1 MLRSRVWGAIVVP
14 AMLAWGVGAVAWQE
28 AADGALGRGARTFA
42 SACAPCHGQGAAG
55 GDRGP
60 TLVNNRRLRAMS
72 HADVEGIIRRGTPN
86 GMPPSALP
94 PAVLGDLTRY
104 IRSLNVSAYDM
115 QPAGDVVSGERFF
128 FGAGACA
135 TCHMISGR
143 GASFGPDLSAIGR
156 QLTLSELTT
165 ALTNPE
171 AAIAPG
177 FGMVRVRRRDG
188 TIVEGFV
195 RNEGNQTLPVQT
207 VDGRL
212 YSLEKGSY
220 TRLPVERPSLMPALQ
235 ATGDE
240 RRGSHRLPESPRW
253 ARGRACRAV
262 RGRSACVHSHPAPD
276 TGRLAEL
283 PRDARRQ
290 PLQRARPDQLD
301 ERRELDTAVDL
312 RDEGLQ
318 PRSHAARD
326 GRRDVCDGSQS
337 AVGPRCSIRP
347 GALAF
352 LAASHARPPG

>member
-1 MLRSRVWGAIVVP
+1 MLRSRVCAIVVP
-14 AMLAWGVGAVAWQE
+14 AMLAWGVGVVAWQE
-28 AADGALGRGARTFA
+28 AADGALARGARTFA
-42 SACAPCHGQGAAG
+42 SACAPCHGHGAAG

-94 PAVLGDLTRY
+94 AAVLDDLTRY

-115 QPAGDVVSGERFF
+115 QLAGDVVSGERFF

-165 ALTNPE
+165 ALTSPE
-171 AAIAPG
+171 ATVAPG

-220 TRLPVERPSLMPALQ
+220 TRLAVERPSLMPALQ

-240 RRGSHRLPESPRW
+240 RRDLIAYLSRLD
-253 ARGRACRAV
+253 GRAAATV
-262 RGRSACVHSHPAPD
+262 APS
-276 TGRLAEL
+276 
-283 PRDARRQ
+283 
-290 PLQRARPDQLD
+290 
-301 ERRELDTAVDL
+301 AVD
-312 RDEGLQ
+312 
-318 PRSHAARD
+318 PHAFARILHPTPGDWPSYHGTLD
-326 GRRDVCDGSQS
+326 GKFQVKGHRV
-337 AVGPRCSIRP
+337 
-347 GALAF
+347 F
-352 LAASHARPPG
+352 E